1 MDLLY
6 PLHNTKRVM
15 LAVSIKRRHRGVKAG
30 KSIWD
35 KGMCKKKLLKDILRL
50 AFKIDKVTA
59 TDTEY
64 IVEKNKENRY
74 YHSHLL
80 IRNKAIQETT
90 NELLKH
96 IEASSY
102 KAEYRWNEGLKR
114 DVKYYRSTDGKSGE
128 VYYTEVYNEKMW
140 LDYMGKTEMSSAGEK
155 HIFISK
161 R

>member
-1 MDLLY
+1 
-6 PLHNTKRVM
+6 M
-15 LAVSIKRRHRGVKAG
+15 LAATIKRRERGSRTGTSKY
-30 KSIWD
+30 D
-35 KGMCKKKLLKDILRL
+35 KGMNGKQLLKDLFRL
-50 AFKIDKVTA
+50 AFKIDKA
-59 TDTEY
+59 IPTDTEM
-64 IVEKNKENRY
+64 ICEKNRDNHY
-74 YHSHLL
+74 YHGHLL
-80 IRNKAIQETT
+80 IRNKAIQETS

-102 KAEYRWNEGLKR
+102 RAEYRWNERLKR
-114 DVKYYRSTDGKSGE
+114 DVKYYRSINGKSGE